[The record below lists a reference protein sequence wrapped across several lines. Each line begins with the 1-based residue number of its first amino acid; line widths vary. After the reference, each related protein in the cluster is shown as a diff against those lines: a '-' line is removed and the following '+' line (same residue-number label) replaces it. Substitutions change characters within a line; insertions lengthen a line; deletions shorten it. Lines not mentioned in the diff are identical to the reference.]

1 MRRRHTLITFAAR
14 ASATVLTA
22 AGLMVPALAV
32 AGGSSPAVAS
42 TTAMTTTT
50 AAATTTGA
58 ATTTATAT
66 TTAAVQTAAA
76 IARSAGHARPAGTGS
91 LLLINGDRLTM
102 TTASGRSLIA
112 VRRASGADAVLSLRL
127 GGQQAEIPA
136 VALPYLNRGLSPG
149 LFNVSA
155 LRRDES
161 ARRLPVTL
169 AFGGRRP
176 AVPGVTIT
184 RSSAGRAAG
193 FLTASSA
200 RAFGTALR
208 RQYLSDQASGRFGGH
223 GLFSRGLTISLPGAE
238 DPAPTRPTPAFRM
251 HTLTVHG
258 TNLQG
263 KPASSGGVFILNVDN
278 ALRFAGLAEIENDFV
293 RGTARFSVPAGHYWA
308 FGYFEHQAS
317 TGGSVRMVVLPQ
329 FTVGAGHTTAHI
341 AETAASSRV
350 TISVSRPTG
359 TLQGD
364 FTVNRPDRHGHL
376 FANLG
381 CSWSGKMTAFVS
393 PTSRKPSVG
402 TLHAYTSA
410 TLVSPRTAARPYA
423 YNLDFP
429 APAGIVPAQHFA
441 VSPASLAAVTERY
454 YRDQP
459 VTGRGADWT
468 AFGGT
473 AAQLRD
479 GEVQTIA
486 RTAMPQVQT
495 QFFSAA
501 PRLLWQNIVW
511 PEMLQFPGGID
522 GNFTAYAA
530 GENRTENWNNYPLHP
545 APDVAPAGAAGRA
558 QPAFASAFR
567 SGNTLHFTETPYTD
581 NQAGHLNDGLD
592 AFGPARAAASF
603 AVDQNGRQIAHGSAL
618 GGIPGIRLSPHPARI
633 RLTLDASR
641 SGRGMRLSPS
651 SQTTWTW
658 RSVRD
663 TAAHVPGSYF
673 CGPLFR
679 DRRCAAQPA
688 LSLDY
693 DVRGMTLR
701 GLTSPGQQL
710 IDVTAGHVEPAA
722 ATPVQSLVALFS
734 VNDGR
739 TWTPATVTPAGR
751 GHFRV
756 SFSAPAGADVS
767 LRVMAADQAGGTI
780 AETITRA
787 YGVSQSASVA
797 PAGGRVTHAR
807 AGSARG
813 PAGRINGAR
822 VRATQ
827 APAGQV
833 LAAQTSTTTTARA
846 RAGWGRTGGEPAR
859 LKALADSYGTTLRPA
874 CPAAPAGQMRCFALY
889 RPQAGVDRALAA
901 GNVTHPSGWS
911 PQALERAYRLP
922 VGRHS
927 NQTVAVSI
935 AFHTPKLADYLA
947 TYRRHFGLPPC
958 TESSGCLRIVNQQGQ
973 AKPLAPSG
981 LGTGWDLE
989 ATLDV
994 SMISA
999 ACPHCKILVV
1009 EGNSANFPDLARTEV
1024 TAARLGA
1031 QVISNSYGGRETGS
1045 AMSFARDYRRAG
1057 HTIVASSGDLGFDAA
1072 NFPANLAV
1080 VTAVGGTTLHRARN
1094 ARGFTE
1100 RAWNDRADFAA
1111 GSSGCSAYVAK
1122 PSWQHDAHCGGRTVA
1137 DVSAVA
1143 SNVPIFNRFYGG
1155 WITVAGT
1162 SVAAPLVAGAYGLA
1176 GNASHLTPRWLYR
1189 HRRDYFD
1196 ITAGNNALIGSPG
1209 QVCGSDYLCQ
1219 AHKGYDGPTGLGT
1232 PDGIAGL

>member
-1 MRRRHTLITFAAR
+1 MVT
-14 ASATVLTA
+14 AS
-22 AGLMVPALAV
+22 
-32 AGGSSPAVAS
+32 
-42 TTAMTTTT
+42 TT
-50 AAATTTGA
+50 AAAT
-58 ATTTATAT
+58 ATA
-66 TTAAVQTAAA
+66 AFQRAAA
-76 IARSAGHARPAGTGS
+76 MARPTDSAAPAGTGS
-91 LLLINGDRLTM
+91 LLLINGDRLTV
-102 TTASGRSLIA
+102 TTAGGGSLIG
-112 VRRASGADAVLSLRL
+112 VRQASRADAVLSLRL

-136 VALPYLNRGLSPG
+136 VALPYLNRGLSPS
-149 LFNVSA
+149 LFAVSA

-161 ARRLPVTL
+161 AGRLPVAL

-200 RAFGTALR
+200 RAFGAALR

-223 GLFSRGLTISLPGAE
+223 GLFSRGLTISLPGAAG
-238 DPAPTRPTPAFRM
+238 PAPARPTPAFRM

-278 ALRFAGLAEIENDFV
+278 ALRFAGLEEIENDFV

-308 FGYFEHQAS
+308 FGFFEHQAS
-317 TGGSVRMVVLPQ
+317 TGGAVRMVVLPQ
-329 FTVGAGHTTAHI
+329 FTVGAGQTTEHI
-341 AETAASSRV
+341 AETAASSKV
-350 TISVSRPTG
+350 TIAVSRPAG

-376 FANLG
+376 FASLG
-381 CSWSGKMTAFVS
+381 FSWSGRMTAFVS

-402 TLHAYTSA
+402 TLHAFTSA
-410 TLVSPRTAARPYA
+410 TLVSPRSAARPYA

-429 APAGIVPAQHFA
+429 APAGIIPAQHFA

-459 VTGRGADWT
+459 VLAHGAGWL
-468 AFGGT
+468 AVGGT
-473 AAQLRD
+473 ADQLRD
-479 GEVQTIA
+479 GIDAFIEPF
-486 RTAMPQVQT
+486 AMPGVQA
-495 QFFSAA
+495 QFFSAG
-501 PRLLWQNIVW
+501 PRLLWQDLVW
-511 PEMLQFPGGID
+511 TDESQFIGGSND
-522 GNFTAYAA
+522 NFSVYAA
-530 GENRTENWNNYPLHP
+530 GENRVENWNNYPLHP

-567 SGNTLHFTETPYTD
+567 SGNTLHFTETPFTD

-592 AFGPARAAASF
+592 AFGGARAAASF
-603 AVDQNGRQIAHGSAL
+603 AVDQNGRQIAHGSAM

-641 SGRGMRLSPS
+641 SGRGIRLSPS

-679 DRRCAAQPA
+679 DRRCAAQPV

-693 DVRGMTLR
+693 GVRGMTLR

-710 IDVTAGHVEPAA
+710 IDVTASHVEPAA
-722 ATPVQSLVALFS
+722 ATPVRSLTAQFS

-739 TWTPATVTPAGR
+739 TWIPATVARAHGGR
-751 GHFRV
+751 FRV
-756 SFSAPAGADVS
+756 SFSASAGAQVS
-767 LRVMAADQAGGTI
+767 LRVVAADQAGGTI

-787 YGVSQSASVA
+787 YGVSQPASAA
-797 PAGGRVTHAR
+797 PAGGRLTRGRAR
-807 AGSARG
+807 SARG
-813 PAGRINGAR
+813 PAGRVR
-822 VRATQ
+822 VATQ

-833 LAAQTSTTTTARA
+833 PAEQTGTTTTART
-846 RAGWGRTGGEPAR
+846 RAGSGGTGGGLSR
-859 LKALADSYGTTLRPA
+859 LNALADSSGTMLRPA

-889 RPQAGVDRALAA
+889 RPQQRNGLARAA
-901 GNVTHPSGWS
+901 GEVSHPAGWS
-911 PQALERAYRLP
+911 AQALEHAYRLP
-922 VGRHS
+922 VSRHS
-927 NQTVAVSI
+927 HQTVAVSI
-935 AFHTPKLADYLA
+935 AFRTPKLADYLA
-947 TYRRHFGLPPC
+947 TYRRHFHLPAC
-958 TESSGCLRIVNQQGQ
+958 ATASGCLRIVNQQGK
-973 AKPLAPSG
+973 AKPVAPSG

-999 ACPHCKILVV
+999 ACPRCKILVV

-1045 AMSFARDYRRAG
+1045 AMRFARDYRLAG

-1072 NFPANLAV
+1072 NFPASLAV

-1094 ARGFTE
+1094 VRGFSE
-1100 RAWNDRADFAA
+1100 RAWNDPADFAA
-1111 GSSGCSAYVAK
+1111 GGSGCSAYVTK
-1122 PSWQHDAHCGGRTVA
+1122 PSWQHDSHCGGRTVA
-1137 DVSAVA
+1137 DISAVA
-1143 SNVPIFNRFYGG
+1143 SNVPVFNRFYGG

-1176 GNASHLTPRWLYR
+1176 GNASHRTPRYLYR
-1189 HRRDYFD
+1189 HRRDFFD
-1196 ITAGNNALIGSPG
+1196 ITAGNNALIGPPG

-1219 AHKGYDGPTGLGT
+1219 ARKGYDAPTGLGT